1 MRLRAFALLVAAL
14 LSTVATVMA
23 QASELVPSSPPNAL
37 DSKIMAFER
46 IHGERV
52 YLEGRPI
59 DAMLLA
65 DGSIAYL
72 LEWLPAETLHNSE
85 GPWVLIAHPVR
96 GSVTSPL
103 DPITGEHI
111 AVGFAP
117 DGTYHGFAWF
127 METVPDVV
135 ISDGR
140 SRSASLYETHPPD
153 IEDWYAERA
162 ETSHVVRGAA
172 VQKWWADWEE
182 WSENL
187 RAGDLVPHSGLVSD
201 CRETDE
207 ATVVTVKGDGTF
219 QFLYRDRDR
228 VTYEG
233 VQASTPCDF
242 VGQRV
247 VVWTLPCGDDGPC
260 IRKIEAI
267 DGVTETP
274 RAPKVEA
281 VAESP
286 VPHTGLI
293 DACRERDGTTVV
305 TVKGNGTFQFLYRS
319 RDLVVY
325 EGVQAGSPC
334 DLIGR
339 KVIVWTIACDED
351 SPCISKVEAMTRQ

>member
-1 MRLRAFALLVAAL
+1 
-14 LSTVATVMA
+14 
-23 QASELVPSSPPNAL
+23 
-37 DSKIMAFER
+37 MAFER